1 MQLSPNMIPGDRSD
15 LDLAAGYFLFV
26 DRFEDLA
33 PASYRRFHERLALPQ
48 LQQDLRFLEFL
59 LVLLECLVDIL
70 TIF

>member
-1 MQLSPNMIPGDRSD
+1 MITGDRSD

-33 PASYRRFHERLALPQ
+33 PASYRWFHERLALPQ

-59 LVLLECLVDIL
+59 LVFLQCLVDIL
-70 TIF
+70 AIF